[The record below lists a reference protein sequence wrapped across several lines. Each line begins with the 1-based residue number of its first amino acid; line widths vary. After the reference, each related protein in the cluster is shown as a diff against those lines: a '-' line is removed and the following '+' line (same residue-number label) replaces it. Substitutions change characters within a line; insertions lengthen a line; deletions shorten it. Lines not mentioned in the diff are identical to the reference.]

1 METINF
7 VGVTPQ
13 ALISEIVGK
22 VKSELLSELV
32 KTFKENEPNRYFTAQ
47 EICDR
52 FSITKPT
59 IHEWRKRSII
69 KSYRLGSRVYY
80 RLDEIE
86 NAMIIND

>member
-1 METINF
+1 MDTINF

-22 VKSELLSELV
+22 VKSELLSDLV

-52 FSITKPT
+52 FSVTKPT
-59 IHEWRKRSII
+59 IHEWRKRGII
-69 KSYRLGSRVYY
+69 RSYRLGSRVYY

>member
-7 VGVTPQ
+7 IGVTPH

-22 VKSELLSELV
+22 VKSELLADLV
-32 KTFKENEPNRYFTAQ
+32 KTFKGNEPNRYCSAQ

-59 IHEWRKRSII
+59 IHEWRKRGII
-69 KSYRLGSRVYY
+69 KSRKLGSRVYY

>member
-7 VGVTPQ
+7 VGVSPQ

-22 VKSELLSELV
+22 IKSELLSDLI
-32 KTFKENEPNRYFTAQ
+32 KTIQDKEPNRYSSAQ

-52 FSITKPT
+52 LDITKPT
-59 IHEWRKRSII
+59 IHEWRKRGII
-69 KSYRLGSRVYY
+69 KSYKLGSRVYY

-86 NAMIIND
+86 NAMTIND